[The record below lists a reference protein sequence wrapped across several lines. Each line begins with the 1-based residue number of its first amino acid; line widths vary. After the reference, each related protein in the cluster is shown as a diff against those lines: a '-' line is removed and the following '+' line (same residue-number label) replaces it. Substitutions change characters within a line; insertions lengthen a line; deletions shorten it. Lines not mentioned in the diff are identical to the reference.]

1 MISQICKWIVF
12 KCIYPFVYFVGSR
25 RRIDSKKIVF
35 VESHGDRISDDFKL
49 LFEET
54 QMQGYKPFVHYLR
67 ISESAWSRIIVRTVR
82 MIWNISTAKCVF
94 LNESNSAF
102 GAFDLRKDT
111 QLVQLWH
118 ACGAFKRWGYSVA
131 EKSFGDSKQ
140 TLDRYSGHRNYTLVS
155 VSGEAVRWAYEEAFG
170 LQDKPDVVK
179 ALGVSRTDVYFQD
192 ERQQKA
198 YATLQVYDKDILSNK
213 LRGRKVILYAPTFR
227 GNIRGAKSP
236 DQLDLKEL
244 SQLQAEYVILVKQHP
259 FVKEKY
265 NIPEE
270 FSDFC
275 IEVKDELSIEE
286 LLMVSDICITD
297 YSSIVF
303 EYSLMKKPIIFFAY
317 DLEEYYDERGFY
329 YPYEEFV
336 PGPIL
341 KNTHEIVAKIQQLDK
356 YDMDRLE
363 EFSKQYMSG
372 CDGHSTKR
380 IMEYVLVTGG

>member
-54 QMQGYKPFVHYLR
+54 RMQGYKPFVHYLR

-131 EKSFGDSKQ
+131 EKSFGDSKE

-303 EYSLMKKPIIFFAY
+303 EYSLMKKPIFFFAY

-341 KNTHEIVAKIQQLDK
+341 KNTYEIVAKIQQLDK